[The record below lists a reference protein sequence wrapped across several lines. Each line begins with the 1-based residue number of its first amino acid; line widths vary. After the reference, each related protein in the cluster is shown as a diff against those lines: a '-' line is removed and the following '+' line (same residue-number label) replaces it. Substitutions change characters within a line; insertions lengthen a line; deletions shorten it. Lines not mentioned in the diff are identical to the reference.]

1 MRVINKLKIW
11 EEKRKTNSHTQ
22 IIGFSC
28 VLIVKGIE
36 I

>member
-1 MRVINKLKIW
+1 MRVINKLKIGKK
-11 EEKRKTNSHTQ
+11 KRKTNSHAQ